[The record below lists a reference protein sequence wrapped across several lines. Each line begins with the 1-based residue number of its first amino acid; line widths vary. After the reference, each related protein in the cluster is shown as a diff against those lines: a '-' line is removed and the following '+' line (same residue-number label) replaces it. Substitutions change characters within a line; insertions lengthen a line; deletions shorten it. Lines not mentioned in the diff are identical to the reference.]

1 MTMNR
6 FAQTELEARHR
17 TLDLQIKKLDRR
29 GMHMTPHEQLQA
41 MELKK
46 LRLATKDKLSS
57 FRTA

>member
-1 MTMNR
+1 MMNVSR
-6 FAQTELEARHR
+6 TELEARYR

-46 LRLATKDKLSS
+46 RRLATKDELFSFSS
-57 FRTA
+57 TG